1 MKIAI
6 IGAGAMGS
14 VYAGLF
20 AEAGHEVWV
29 SDPWAAHCAAIR
41 ANGLRLEGASGD
53 RTVTGLRVADAP
65 GDLAG
70 AGLFVIATK
79 ADGVAAAAEAVAPHL
94 GPDAL
99 ALTIQNGLGAAE
111 RIAAHLP
118 PERVL
123 LGVAEGFGASLR
135 GPGHAHHTAMKRIRL
150 GEIGGGVTPRLERL
164 VALWREAGFAA
175 EAYDDIDRL
184 IWEKFLCNVTFSA
197 PCGAFG
203 CTVGELMADP
213 ERWAVALGCLR
224 EAWEEGRAQ
233 GVRFSFDDPEAYATA
248 FGAQMPAARPSLLLD
263 LMAGRPSE
271 IGAINGMVPV
281 LAARRGAA
289 APFNQTLAAVIRA
302 REAADESPAGIARAR
317 PDGRS
322 G

>member
-6 IGAGAMGS
+6 LGVGAMGS
-14 VYAGLF
+14 VYAALF

-29 SDPWAAHCAAIR
+29 SDPWAEHLAAIR
-41 ANGLRLEGASGD
+41 ARGLRLEGASGD
-53 RTVTGLRVADAP
+53 RTVAGLRVAEDPA
-65 GDLAG
+65 DLAG
-70 AGLFVIATK
+70 AGLVVIATK
-79 ADGVAAAAEAVAPHL
+79 AAGVAEAARTVAPHL

-99 ALTIQNGLGAAE
+99 VLTIQNGLGAAE

-118 PERVL
+118 EARVL

-175 EAYDDIDRL
+175 EAYEDIDRL

-197 PCGAFG
+197 PCAAFA
-203 CTVGELMADP
+203 CTVGEVMADP

-224 EAWEEGRAQ
+224 EAWEVGRAE
-233 GVRFSFDDPEAYATA
+233 GVRFSFDDPEAYVTA
-248 FGAQMPAARPSLLLD
+248 FGAQMPTARPSLLLD
-263 LMAGRPSE
+263 LMAGRPTE
-271 IGAINGMVPV
+271 IDAINGMVPV
-281 LAARRGAA
+281 LAARHGLA
-289 APFNQTLAAVIRA
+289 APVNRTLAAVVRA
-302 REAADESPAGIARAR
+302 REAAQAEAP
-317 PDGRS
+317 P
-322 G
+322 